1 MISIDVLVLCE
12 AKGSCLC
19 SPGLRQDIEKKE
31 AVPIYFPP
39 VLSHCM
45 PLTSCGVRCDKEL
58 CTIDFLFGVC
68 FLV

>member
-31 AVPIYFPP
+31 AVPIFFPRP
-39 VLSHCM
+39 IALHASDLLWRAV
-45 PLTSCGVRCDKEL
+45 
-58 CTIDFLFGVC
+58 
-68 FLV
+68 